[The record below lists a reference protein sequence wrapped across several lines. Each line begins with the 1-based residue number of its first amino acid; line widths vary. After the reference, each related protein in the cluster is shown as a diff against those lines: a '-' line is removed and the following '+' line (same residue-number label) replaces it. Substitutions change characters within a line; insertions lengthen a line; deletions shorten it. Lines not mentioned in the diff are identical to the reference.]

1 MSNEED
7 RATESNGSSPASST
21 TSEAKKPSTTPAGSS
36 KKSKASKPRLTASQK
51 NFNHKDAENKRRT
64 AIRERF
70 TELSQMVPGA
80 QGQERSEQVMLGK
93 TTDFLRDMLQE
104 QRRLEAL
111 ADAQGIPID
120 DSTRMRDDDYGGPQ
134 WVQPNMAAYESSKQ
148 KKSTGDSQS
157 ATKEDDE
164 NE

>member
-1 MSNEED
+1 MSNED
-7 RATESNGSSPASST
+7 GATESNASSPASST
-21 TSEAKKPSTTPAGSS
+21 TSEAKQATNAPSGSS
-36 KKSKASKPRLTASQK
+36 KKSKVSKPRLTASQK

-70 TELSQMVPGA
+70 TELSHMVPGA

-104 QRRLEAL
+104 QRRLETL

-120 DSTRMRDDDYGGPQ
+120 ESTRMRDDDYGGPQ
-134 WVQPNMAAYESSKQ
+134 WIQPNMAAYESSKQ
-148 KKSTGDSQS
+148 KKSTGDSQN
-157 ATKEDDE
+157 ATKDDE
-164 NE
+164 END

>member
-1 MSNEED
+1 MSNED
-7 RATESNGSSPASST
+7 GATESNASSPASST
-21 TSEAKKPSTTPAGSS
+21 TSEAKQATATPSGSS
-36 KKSKASKPRLTASQK
+36 KKSKVSKPRLTASQK

-70 TELSQMVPGA
+70 TELSHMVPGA

-104 QRRLEAL
+104 QRRLETL

-120 DSTRMRDDDYGGPQ
+120 ESTRMRDDDYGGPQ

-148 KKSTGDSQS
+148 KKSSGDSHN
-157 ATKEDDE
+157 ATKDDE
-164 NE
+164 END